1 MKRSNKVTL
10 SYLTRMPH
18 LSHRYPK
25 RNAHE
30 ASTVY
35 IRYNLDRSFSM
46 QMSLMKETEKKSRA
60 KSQRE
65 IVIILS
71 SKEGIGRA

>member
-35 IRYNLDRSFSM
+35 IRYNLDRLFSM
-46 QMSLMKETEKKSRA
+46 QMSFMKETEKKVEQKA
-60 KSQRE
+60 KGK
-65 IVIILS
+65 S
-71 SKEGIGRA
+71 SSSYRQKKG